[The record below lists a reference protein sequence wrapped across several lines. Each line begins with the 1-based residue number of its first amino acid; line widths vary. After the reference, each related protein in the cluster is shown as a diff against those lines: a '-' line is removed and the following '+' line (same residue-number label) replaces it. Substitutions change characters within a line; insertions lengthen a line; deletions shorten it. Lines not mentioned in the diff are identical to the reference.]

1 MMKPICSEWEER
13 LSLYVDGL
21 LNPFDENAVEAHL
34 SRCEACRQAVAL
46 WREVGQTIRRLPR
59 VLPPPDLRARI
70 FASTT
75 RKPSLLQRVRLGW
88 WSLAPAVAAGLMLAW
103 WTLPRMP
110 VQPFSAAHLSREMPS
125 GEAASPR
132 PAEATSEPLVESPA
146 HMEVARRPADKD
158 TPIVIVVQP
167 ASTPR
172 WQEPSPRWVAAPRAP
187 APQSNPPANGEP
199 IALATPQD
207 AAPVS
212 SNAPALITAI
222 ADLPVETPASSEP
235 GTAGSAEPATP
246 GTEKT
251 PHAVQP
257 AASATHGALSQ
268 WSEQF
273 NRQLQRE
280 NRLLRQ
286 QALSRRQRDSRFFVP
301 IFSWNI
307 K

>member
-1 MMKPICSEWEER
+1 MMKPICTEWEER

-46 WREVGQTIRRLPR
+46 WREVGQTVRRLPR

-70 FASTT
+70 LVSTT
-75 RKPSLLQRVRLGW
+75 RKPGLLQRLRLGW

-103 WTLPRMP
+103 WTLPRTP
-110 VQPFSAAHLSREMPS
+110 VQPVPASHSSWEVPS
-125 GEAASPR
+125 GG
-132 PAEATSEPLVESPA
+132 PAEAMNESPSEPPA
-146 HMEVARRPADKD
+146 HMEVARRPADRD

-167 ASTPR
+167 ASAPR
-172 WQEPSPRWVAAPRAP
+172 WQAAQPRWVAAPRAP
-187 APQSNPPANGEP
+187 APQSNSPANGEP
-199 IALATPQD
+199 IALATPRD
-207 AAPVS
+207 TTPVN
-212 SNAPALITAI
+212 SNAPALVTAI
-222 ADLPVETPASSEP
+222 ADLPVETPAPSEP
-235 GTAGSAEPATP
+235 DTAGSQEPTTP
-246 GTEKT
+246 GSEKT
-251 PHAVQP
+251 PHTAQP
-257 AASATHGALSQ
+257 AVGATPGALSQ

-301 IFSWNI
+301 ILSWNI